1 MPPQRC
7 CGAQRPGSLAPALG
21 GPACSPG
28 VGRRRVAGAA
38 TTRVG
43 REEKGLARAPFVK
56 RHEAGAAAARPFL
69 TDRHTEE
76 GEEHIQETE
85 QLPAP
90 LRPLR
95 YFQRPRTLV
104 CSLPPPQPPLLPAAS
119 PPHIPRAVRGR
130 ACRPACFPGE
140 RRPGVGWGAT
150 GLAGA
155 PPVEGHEVEKDAIPV
170 TRSTRPSAPTAPPGL
185 PEVPAPSTAL
195 PSPGPHPPQGQAPVV
210 AMQTWERRCRPTSLP
225 VQRRHRWRH
234 RAASRRRCP
243 PS

>member
-1 MPPQRC
+1 MSRDMKQ
-7 CGAQRPGSLAPALG
+7 GQQQPALF
-21 GPACSPG
+21 SPIDTLKR
-28 VGRRRVAGAA
+28 VRNTFRRQNSCPPLFAPCA
-38 TTRVG
+38 TSSDSA
-43 REEKGLARAPFVK
+43 LWFARFH
-56 RHEAGAAAARPFL
+56 RRN
-69 TDRHTEE
+69 
-76 GEEHIQETE
+76 
-85 QLPAP
+85 
-90 LRPLR
+90 
-95 YFQRPRTLV
+95 
-104 CSLPPPQPPLLPAAS
+104 PPLLPAAS

-130 ACRPACFPGE
+130 AFRPTCFPGE

-185 PEVPAPSTAL
+185 QEVPAPSTAL

-210 AMQTWERRCRPTSLP
+210 GLQTWERRCRPTSLP

-234 RAASRRRCP
+234 RAASRRRYP